1 VATKKNNAEHCF
13 KTEQREN
20 IDRFNYKL
28 LIIKIIM
35 RLTPQEIQVIK
46 STVKKV
52 MGREARVWLFGSRV
66 DDNKRGGDIDLFIE
80 ADLQNP
86 LDRVQKK
93 SQLWAKLQQ
102 RLGEQ
107 RIDIILAA
115 AKVEDE
121 RRIEQVAKESG
132 VCL

>member
-1 VATKKNNAEHCF
+1 V
-13 KTEQREN
+13 
-20 IDRFNYKL
+20 KL
-28 LIIKIIM
+28 KI
-35 RLTPQEIQVIK
+35 
-46 STVKKV
+46 
-52 MGREARVWLFGSRV
+52 F
-66 DDNKRGGDIDLFIE
+66 DLFIE

-86 LDRVQKK
+86 LVRVQKK